1 MRYKKM
7 GRTGLKVS
15 AFCLGTVTFG
25 MQTDEA
31 EAIKMTER
39 AMDAGVN
46 FFDSAD
52 RYNEGKSEQI
62 LGKALKG
69 KRYSVVLATKVAQR
83 MSPDI
88 NDIGLSRRY
97 IMNAVE
103 ASLRRLQTDYI
114 DLYYVH
120 QPDYDTPIDETL
132 RAMDDLVHQGK
143 VRYIGCSSFRAW
155 QLCKAL
161 WVSDRY
167 NLTRFDAIQPP
178 YNLITRDIEYELLP
192 LCTEEGVGVCV
203 YNTLAGGLLS
213 GKHDPTKPPP
223 AGTRFTLPELG
234 VIYQKRYWSNLNF
247 EAVKRYQKIAN
258 EHGRTLPEFVV
269 AWMVNQETIT
279 SAICGASTVQQLD
292 QTINGADIVLSEEE
306 LAACDKVRDE
316 LKPVNFFY
324 GKFREDLR

>member
-52 RYNEGKSEQI
+52 RYNKGKSEQI

-69 KRYSVVLATKVAQR
+69 KRHSVVLATKVAQR

-192 LCTEEGVGVCV
+192 LCTEEGIGVCV
-203 YNTLAGGLLS
+203 YNTLAGGLLT

-324 GKFREDLR
+324 GKLREDLR

>member
-31 EAIKMTER
+31 EAVKMTER

-52 RYNEGKSEQI
+52 RYNKGKAEQI

-69 KRYSVVLATKVAQR
+69 KRHSVILATKVAQR

-97 IMNAVE
+97 IMSAVE

-167 NLTRFDAIQPP
+167 NITRFDAIQPP

-203 YNTLAGGLLS
+203 YNTLAGGLLT

-234 VIYQKRYWSNLNF
+234 VIYQKRYWSDLNF

-258 EHGRTLPEFVV
+258 EYGRTLPEFVV
-269 AWMVNQETIT
+269 AWVVNQETIT

-292 QTINGADIVLSEEE
+292 QTVNGTDIVLSEEE